1 MTDLQH
7 LCNVND
13 AGAVVLVI
21 GYEEGDDLIHSVE
34 QPFCDDP
41 TCPCGGSPASEAF
54 DDNQDEEEGV

>member
-13 AGAVVLVI
+13 DGEIVPII
-21 GYEEGDDLIHSVE
+21 GYEEGDDLIHRVE
-34 QPFCDDP
+34 HPFCDDP

-54 DDNQDEEEGV
+54 DDNQDEEEEA